1 MADQESRTGDD
12 GSARARR
19 KSGSGEYFVLPS
31 EMADEMRRNE
41 AKPNEQDSRRPAKD
55 D

>member
-19 KSGSGEYFVLPS
+19 KSGEYFVLPS
-31 EMADEMRRNE
+31 EMADEMRRSE
-41 AKPNEQDSRRPAKD
+41 AKPNERDSRRPAKD